1 MAQHDLK
8 TIERKLK
15 MGGSVLPSEVL
26 LVLKETVMRL
36 DTLEEKMNELETTP
50 KTRQRSSKVSD

>member
-26 LVLKETVMRL
+26 LVLKEILLRIDIV
-36 DTLEEKMNELETTP
+36 EEKMNGLETTP